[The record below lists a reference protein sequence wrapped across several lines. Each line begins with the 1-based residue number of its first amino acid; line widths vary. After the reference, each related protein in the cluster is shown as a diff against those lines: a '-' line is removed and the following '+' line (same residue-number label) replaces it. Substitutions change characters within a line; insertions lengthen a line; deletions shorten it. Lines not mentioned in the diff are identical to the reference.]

1 MLEPFCLGAGEVA
14 VPPGSSR
21 HVCRRRGE
29 GTEPE
34 LCQHLDASLA
44 VQLGV
49 CPGLSPWVGA
59 SSEQGEPLLLS
70 PRVAGEGGH
79 A

>member
-1 MLEPFCLGAGEVA
+1 MPL
-14 VPPGSSR
+14 GSSR

-34 LCQHLDASLA
+34 LCQRLDASFALA
-44 VQLGV
+44 IQLAV
-49 CPGLSPWVGA
+49 CPGLCSHPPRGSLWWA
-59 SSEQGEPLLLS
+59 SSPEQGKPLLLS
-70 PRVAGEGGH
+70 PCVAGEGGD